1 MKNVH
6 LKSFAKVNLFL
17 KVGKIYR
24 NTNLHNVQSLIFL
37 IDLHDQIIL
46 KKNKKKDKIKFTGQ
60 FKKNIAKSNS
70 IKKTLSLLRKKGF
83 IDKKKKFDINIKK
96 NIPVFSGF
104 GGGSSNAAS
113 IIKYF
118 FKKKEISQTYINYFS
133 KYLGSDLRVF
143 LKSKKVF
150 QKNLFSIKEYKN
162 NHNFYFVLVYPFLK
176 SSSKNAYKNF
186 RKNNYTKINSKN
198 NFSFNSKHKLLN
210 KLKSNGN
217 SLQNIV
223 ISKFPTISNI
233 LRELELM
240 ENCQFS
246 RMTGSGSACFGVF
259 LNKNHGVKAL
269 KEIKK
274 SFPNFWCVL
283 SRTI

>member
-133 KYLGSDLRVF
+133 KY
-143 LKSKKVF
+143 
-150 QKNLFSIKEYKN
+150 
-162 NHNFYFVLVYPFLK
+162 
-176 SSSKNAYKNF
+176 
-186 RKNNYTKINSKN
+186 
-198 NFSFNSKHKLLN
+198 
-210 KLKSNGN
+210 
-217 SLQNIV
+217 
-223 ISKFPTISNI
+223 
-233 LRELELM
+233 
-240 ENCQFS
+240 
-246 RMTGSGSACFGVF
+246 FG
-259 LNKNHGVKAL
+259 
-269 KEIKK
+269 
-274 SFPNFWCVL
+274 
-283 SRTI
+283 